1 MNANRRSPR
10 PRPSSSPI
18 SRHALAIAGP
28 GLVLVTLALVSAP
41 VDAQQPP
48 ESPPTDESAAAAAA
62 TPAAQEP
69 PVSSPAQGSQA
80 HEPMLLET
88 GAACGMEPPLPT
100 YPTACP
106 PPGRT
111 PIAPGVCH
119 PYPQPR
125 PRLSCQTT
133 TGCPGDCRTRVVTG
147 PGIFPASNPFAFE
160 TFPGTNFLPTV
171 YTNMFDG
178 AGNEIPNTLP
188 STPDVPYNLH
198 GAPPVVAEINPL
210 SPQDDLEHVIDTVLV
225 LTAEIE
231 RLSRGGAPAAP
242 ETPAGEVTRRT
253 AGETAA
259 PAHRRED
266 FARGE
271 IALDRQAI
279 RELLALAIDVLEG
292 EPVPNRAYSGFP
304 LLHYTSPEKV
314 RAVVPELDAAG
325 RVVGGNLD
333 VRQIWYGQHI
343 ESDVAYVDPTPIL
356 YDAAGNRL
364 KDADGNDLDVPWTV
378 TYSVDVLSRGHD
390 DFSPFVI
397 YFDPFA
403 PGGKKPHVG
412 MDQTF
417 FPMDDGTRN
426 VFEIEMAPAIYLNLI
441 YTWGWRMHPP
451 RIQVIEGA
459 TDPIAYGGKPHPACP
474 DAYDGLTRPEIER
487 RVFCPPDEP
496 DCTSVRCGTPRLGT
510 DPASDCVRRKRYAIG
525 RIGDLSPAKRMW
537 TAFEAALAAAER
549 DDHRGV
555 ERIVYRDALPALYDW
570 LDRTTLPAG
579 VEDDPESDVTILYV
593 NNTIYGQISDGA
605 IVRWNVWEERPET
618 LRITAYNGDTFPHAY
633 NVADFGGNRG
643 WENQFKSSVKLA
655 GSGCWFT
662 FGRAHWWLSAGG
674 PNGYLCVPPVGG
686 APVGGAAT
694 PGVHRFEIELNYEPS
709 RRLRFYQFDPFH
721 HDVAIFSVH

>member
-1 MNANRRSPR
+1 MSAPRRAPHRR
-10 PRPSSSPI
+10 PDPCRARGSGLALAVLLASVLAPSS
-18 SRHALAIAGP
+18 A
-28 GLVLVTLALVSAP
+28 AP
-41 VDAQQPP
+41 
-48 ESPPTDESAAAAAA
+48 TG
-62 TPAAQEP
+62 QEP
-69 PVSSPAQGSQA
+69 PVSTPSEGAEA
-80 HEPMLLET
+80 HEPMLPE
-88 GAACGMEPPLPT
+88 AAGTPCGMDPPLPA
-100 YPTACP
+100 YPSACP
-106 PPGRT
+106 PPGRA

-125 PRLSCQTT
+125 PRPSCQTT

-147 PGIFPASNPFAFE
+147 PGVFPPSNPFAFE
-160 TFPGTNFLPTV
+160 SFPGTNFLPTV

-198 GAPPVVAEINPL
+198 GAPPVVREINPL
-210 SPQDDLEHVIDTVLV
+210 SPQDDLEHVIDTVLA

-231 RLSRGGAPAAP
+231 RLSRGGPAVRP
-242 ETPAGEVTRRT
+242 ETPAAEVTRRT

-259 PAHRRED
+259 PGVAPGAAERRGD

-271 IALDRQAI
+271 IELDRQAI

-314 RAVVPELDAAG
+314 RAIVPELDAAG

-356 YDAAGNRL
+356 YDAEGNRL
-364 KDADGNDLDVPWTV
+364 KDADGNDLNVPWTV
-378 TYSVDVLSRGHD
+378 TYTVDVLSRGHD

-426 VFEIEMAPAIYLNLI
+426 VFEIGMAPAIYLNLI

-474 DAYDGLTRPEIER
+474 DAYDGLTRPQIER

-496 DCTSVRCGTPRLGT
+496 DCASVRCGTPRLAT
-510 DPASDCVRRKRYAIG
+510 DPASPCARRKRYAIG

-537 TAFEAALAAAER
+537 AAFESALAAAER
-549 DDHRGV
+549 DDPREV
-555 ERIVYRDALPALYDW
+555 ERIVFREALPAFHDW

-579 VEDDPESDVTILYV
+579 VEDDPESDLTILYV
-593 NNTIYGQISDGA
+593 NNTIYGQLSDGA
-605 IVRWNVWEERPET
+605 IVRWNVWEERPRT
-618 LRITAYNGDTFPHAY
+618 LRVTAYNGDTFPHAY

-662 FGRAHWWLSAGG
+662 FGRAHWWLPAGG
-674 PNGYLCVPPVGG
+674 PNGYLCVPASAAG
-686 APVGGAAT
+686 ASAA
-694 PGVHRFEIELNYEPS
+694 PGVHRFEIELNFEPS